1 MTIGEK
7 IKYFRTC
14 IGITQGKLAEL
25 SGIHPVSIRKYE
37 TNKMVPQ
44 TPHIIKLAEALN
56 VSPFAFTDFC
66 DGIKLQTS
74 GDMIGYL
81 LMLLKNN
88 VLYLDGERDEKG
100 RIKKET
106 AVLKTHKLLNA
117 NYEIKSDDKQIP
129 LDTAFIKITSDRLLE
144 DIIMWDKYMHS
155 YKLMVEGLSGNTDK
169 TVQKSVDMYKDAIE
183 LLELK
188 MYESNI
194 MFNED
199 GGISVKI
206 PPNYFG

>member
-169 TVQKSVDMYKDAIE
+169 TVQKSVDMYK
-183 LLELK
+183 LK

>member
-7 IKYFRTC
+7 IKYFRNC

-56 VSPFAFTDFC
+56 VSPFAFIDFF
-66 DGIKLQTS
+66 DAINLQTS

-81 LMLLKNN
+81 LMMLKNG
-88 VLYLDGERDEKG
+88 VLYLDGERDESG

-106 AVLKTHKLLNA
+106 AVLKTHKLLNT
-117 NYEIKSDDKQIP
+117 NYKIRSDNKQFP
-129 LDTAFIKITSDRLLE
+129 LDSVCITITSDRLLE
-144 DIIMWDKYMHS
+144 DVIMWDKYMYS
-155 YKLMVEGLSGNTDK
+155 YKLMVAGLEDNTDK
-169 TVQKSVDMYKDAIE
+169 TVQKSVDMFKDAIE
-183 LLELK
+183 LLELE

-194 MFNED
+194 ILNEN